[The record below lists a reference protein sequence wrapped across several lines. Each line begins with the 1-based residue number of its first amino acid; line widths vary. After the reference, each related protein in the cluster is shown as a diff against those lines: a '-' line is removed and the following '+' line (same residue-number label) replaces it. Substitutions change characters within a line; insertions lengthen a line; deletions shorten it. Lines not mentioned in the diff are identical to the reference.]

1 MERAMGIELYPK
13 FLSLAETRRYQPLY
27 ESIVA
32 KAPAR
37 RLPGNVV
44 MSLSEVVA
52 PCDLSNSSRPRDWRV
67 ERRAAVGPER
77 TVNEF
82 RPALGRSP
90 ALVTR
95 CLLA

>member
-1 MERAMGIELYPK
+1 MRIELYPK

-37 RLPGNVV
+37 RLPGNVA

-52 PCDLSNSSRPRDWRV
+52 PCDLSNSSRPPQLRV
-67 ERRAAVGPER
+67 AKRAVAGPKR
-77 TVNEF
+77 TGHEL
-82 RPALGRSP
+82 RPPPENTPGR
-90 ALVTR
+90 VTSSF
-95 CLLA
+95 LAS